1 SGNIGQVDQLSECE
15 YDIKVRPDTK
25 NSRHRLWFYFSV
37 SNIRRVTTKSS
48 CWLQVLLNIV
58 NFSKTKSL
66 YREGLAPVVCSR
78 GRPHWNQQIPSS
90 QVLYYRSPKGPGNR
104 MAYVMSFLFKFDVA
118 TAAPYFFAYAFP
130 YTYTNLQRYLY
141 R

>member
-15 YDIKVRPDTK
+15 YDIKIRPDTN

-37 SNIRRVTTKSS
+37 SNVRHNQGRVTTKPFR
-48 CWLQVLLNIV
+48 WLQVLLNIV

-78 GRPHWNQQIPSS
+78 GRPHWNRIPSS

-118 TAAPYFFAYAFP
+118 TATPYFFAYAF
-130 YTYTNLQRYLY
+130 
-141 R
+141 